1 MHIIIWIVKHFCT
14 PIKFQNLRWSI
25 VCWSPTS
32 IFYKKNWISPGDQLA
47 YLWTQSKQKWHQI
60 ITYKWINNEIN
71 VFFSSKNQQRSP
83 RSVFLIVKK
92 MQNCTFQLRSR
103 ALVSRLGLKNADDYC
118 SERDREQ
125 DKKVYWMNR
134 EPNFTIIH
142 HTGTQTDVYP
152 SWERWREK
160 ELLFH
165 LHNQYATVGHETNPT
180 RPGPFSKEAKDWN
193 KSAAQLG
200 SSKCVIKLQL

>member
-1 MHIIIWIVKHFCT
+1 MQIRMTLFLVKLKKLMNRTHYHMNSETFLHSNKVPKYTMANCLLIPHFHISQKI
-14 PIKFQNLRWSI
+14 
-25 VCWSPTS
+25 
-32 IFYKKNWISPGDQLA
+32 NWNSPGDQLA

-118 SERDREQ
+118 WLRKREIES
-125 DKKVYWMNR
+125 R
-134 EPNFTIIH
+134 
-142 HTGTQTDVYP
+142 
-152 SWERWREK
+152 
-160 ELLFH
+160 
-165 LHNQYATVGHETNPT
+165 
-180 RPGPFSKEAKDWN
+180 
-193 KSAAQLG
+193 
-200 SSKCVIKLQL
+200 IKRCTEWIASQISP